1 MAEKKQELEKRLQ
14 DVTGQLGNVKKTAKK
29 GQCRISFFLV
39 IFCAYIFAR
48 ICEGKTYTKVEN
60 SIKCIKMECKVL
72 SIVVCIFIFTEDSNK
87 SVDVVGTGGAT
98 GPSRL
103 SASSSSSSD
112 SDSSSSSLS
121 SSSSDSSDSEAG
133 QIHECNQYV
142 GTIKL
147 LLGNKELL

>member
-1 MAEKKQELEKRLQ
+1 MKEIYIYRK
-14 DVTGQLGNVKKTAKK
+14 LGKIYLN
-29 GQCRISFFLV
+29 GEQ
-39 IFCAYIFAR
+39 
-48 ICEGKTYTKVEN
+48 
-60 SIKCIKMECKVL
+60 SIK
-72 SIVVCIFIFTEDSNK
+72 IVCTYIFTEDSNK

-133 QIHECNQYV
+133 
-142 GTIKL
+142 
-147 LLGNKELL
+147 

>member
-1 MAEKKQELEKRLQ
+1 MKEIYIYRK
-14 DVTGQLGNVKKTAKK
+14 LGKIYLN
-29 GQCRISFFLV
+29 G
-39 IFCAYIFAR
+39 
-48 ICEGKTYTKVEN
+48 E
-60 SIKCIKMECKVL
+60 SIK
-72 SIVVCIFIFTEDSNK
+72 IVCTYIFTEDSNK

-133 QIHECNQYV
+133 
-142 GTIKL
+142 
-147 LLGNKELL
+147 